1 MSFNAEINS
10 IYKRN
15 NHSEKKG
22 KTYNMI
28 SDIKLYIIIKLI
40 LKSSSMECRER
51 YSEVIIFTM
60 AYCTTLSK
68 VSP

>member
-40 LKSSSMECRER
+40 LKSTNPNHLICLNDNTNKSA
-51 YSEVIIFTM
+51 TP
-60 AYCTTLSK
+60 L
-68 VSP
+68 